1 MERFWPKS
9 NIVNYLLGF
18 FLLWEG
24 VFCPGLLDDIRELRV
39 VGNRDISPPKSSTT
53 RESLSA
59 EHTLTK
65 RFLPANESKTV
76 ENGRQN
82 RLKPEICTTPVALT
96 IAGFD
101 PGSGAGVTADL
112 KTFAAH
118 GIYGVAC
125 ISALTVQS
133 TQGVRAVEPLSAG
146 LVRATLDCLVD
157 DVTVSGVKIGM
168 LGSSAVAAEVASF
181 LRAQSSKIPRER
193 VVLDPVLRSTSG
205 TPLIDANGVR
215 VIRDELLPCVGWIT
229 PNIQELAIL
238 ASDLSEPLD
247 SDQVPAAAARLKQ
260 GNAELGV
267 IVTGGHLPRPDDFLL
282 APSGEHAWLPG
293 ERIATNSTHGTGCA
307 FSTAI
312 LCGLISGLNP
322 KDAVASAK
330 AYVTEALRSAY
341 PIGKGK
347 GPMNHLF
354 RFDH

>member
-1 MERFWPKS
+1 M
-9 NIVNYLLGF
+9 
-18 FLLWEG
+18 
-24 VFCPGLLDDIRELRV
+24 
-39 VGNRDISPPKSSTT
+39 
-53 RESLSA
+53 
-59 EHTLTK
+59 
-65 RFLPANESKTV
+65 
-76 ENGRQN
+76 ENGRRN
-82 RLKPEICTTPVALT
+82 RMNSENCTTDVALS

-133 TQGVRAVEPLSAG
+133 TQGVRAIEPVPAR
-146 LVRATLDCLVD
+146 LVRATLDCLVE
-157 DVTVSGVKIGM
+157 DVALSGVKIGM
-168 LGSSAVAAEVASF
+168 LGTAAAAAEVASF
-181 LRAQSSKIPRER
+181 LRAHSGKIPRER
-193 VVLDPVLRSTSG
+193 IVLDPVLRSTSG

-215 VIRDELLPCVGWIT
+215 VIRDELLHCVGWIT
-229 PNIQELAIL
+229 PNIHELAIL
-238 ASDLSEPLD
+238 VGDDSETLSR
-247 SDQVPAAAARLKQ
+247 DQFPTAAARLKE
-260 GNAELGV
+260 GNPELGV
-267 IVTGGHLPRPDDFLL
+267 VVTGGHLDQPDDFLF
-282 APSGEHAWLPG
+282 APSGEQTWLPG

-307 FSTAI
+307 FSTAM

-354 RFDH
+354 RFDDLK